1 MLKPAERNPAPPR
14 FPAGTSKLIAIGVK
28 AGKSR
33 RLIAQELNV
42 TETTIRRGLRDLKA
56 QGITANKKPTATRR
70 KPVCGLQ
77 RQPVVRPRIGK
88 LRPQNPIRPHR
99 PTSWNKGIS
108 PRIVVPRP
116 FKPRQPSPELS
127 PEPRATAA
135 TASRRDASVGAILVT
150 RTVQVLPA
158 QG

>member
-1 MLKPAERNPAPPR
+1 MLKPAERNPAPPKISPPER
-14 FPAGTSKLIAIGVK
+14 RKLVAIGVK

-77 RQPVVRPRIGK
+77 RQ
-88 LRPQNPIRPHR
+88 Q
-99 PTSWNKGIS
+99 
-108 PRIVVPRP
+108 
-116 FKPRQPSPELS
+116 
-127 PEPRATAA
+127 
-135 TASRRDASVGAILVT
+135 SRDPG
-150 RTVQVLPA
+150 
-158 QG
+158 